1 MHLKSWL
8 EDKEAKT
15 RLEDERKEQAILK
28 AAIQAEED
36 KRLQRKAETRS
47 ELSQALG
54 IQAKH
59 QKVAKQLKFVQTK
72 I

>member
-8 EDKEAKT
+8 VDKEAKT

-47 ELSQALG
+47 ELSQVLG
-54 IQAKH
+54 LQVKQQKAAK
-59 QKVAKQLKFVQTK
+59 
-72 I
+72 